1 MDGYQG
7 ALKLLP
13 PEIVGVF
20 RAYHGQAEE
29 LRLRRGQAPHV
40 YDGCRELALDHVPLT
55 ELDLRRVLERATG
68 ASLHTAATALRRGY
82 ICSRGLRIGVCGSAI
97 IRGGEMEG
105 FREFSS
111 IAIRIPRECRG
122 ICAAVWLHNP
132 GRAGQRQNYGAS
144 RYDTAFF
151 GARIPRRRRG

>member
-1 MDGYQG
+1 MDGYQE

-122 ICAAVWLHNP
+122 ICADAVDTLC
-132 GRAGQRQNYGAS
+132 GRPRFGCIILGAL
-144 RYDTAFF
+144 A
-151 GARIPRRRRG
+151 AAKLRRFAI

>member
-1 MDGYQG
+1 MDGYQE

-55 ELDLRRVLERATG
+55 ELDGCSSARRARLCI
-68 ASLHTAATALRRGY
+68 RRQ
-82 ICSRGLRIGVCGSAI
+82 RL
-97 IRGGEMEG
+97 
-105 FREFSS
+105 
-111 IAIRIPRECRG
+111 
-122 ICAAVWLHNP
+122 CAAVTYAP
-132 GRAGQRQNYGAS
+132 VV
-144 RYDTAFF
+144 
-151 GARIPRRRRG
+151 